1 MFKKIEFG
9 RGYIKVEY
17 QTKEETVKIFNKMN
31 TWNIVEID
39 ENVLTYRFE
48 KPHHLFLQLKEFLI
62 WSTNEMYSYKKHLV
76 DTGKVT
82 TWLDLTVNDGY
93 LFKVSLKKVNK
104 FGEKYF
110 SSDFGIWQFGRMLSI
125 HDNDTIN
132 FSDEN
137 PVTLSLKNSNVE
149 HLIHKIEY
157 DEKNIVTIEMV
168 KIEGI

>member
-104 FGEKYF
+104 FGEKYPNMD
-110 SSDFGIWQFGRMLSI
+110 S
-125 HDNDTIN
+125 NDWRHIIEAYTPSVRN
-132 FSDEN
+132 AMHRNAKEVVLQLRNAASPEN
-137 PVTLSLKNSNVE
+137 
-149 HLIHKIEY
+149 
-157 DEKNIVTIEMV
+157 EKE
-168 KIEGI
+168 